1 MPASN
6 KLNVNGYLPTR
17 KKYNDLKFF
26 DYVFFRLY
34 KFYNSFS
41 FGAFYEQPPI
51 GLAIALLTFT
61 QLLTIDLVAI
71 GLENQGLIQRIKT
84 STWIDLIILGVVF
97 LLNWYR
103 YTKIKTVDKL
113 LEQWGQENVKM
124 KIAGAILTIIYIFG
138 TLTSA
143 LYFTGFFKK

>member
-1 MPASN
+1 M
-6 KLNVNGYLPTR
+6 
-17 KKYNDLKFF
+17 
-26 DYVFFRLY
+26 
-34 KFYNSFS
+34 S

-61 QLLTIDLVAI
+61 QLLTIGLVAM
-71 GLENQGLIQRIKT
+71 GLENQGLIQFTKT
-84 STWIDLIILGVVF
+84 TTWTDLIIIGVVF

-113 LEQWGQENVKM
+113 IEQWGQENVTM

-138 TLTSA
+138 TLTA
-143 LYFTGFFKK
+143 VLYFTGFFKK